1 MACAELV
8 LPGNFDEGHHG
19 GSGLGSDCAHTVSL
33 YRQKL
38 EVVQGW
44 SSVLL
49 SGAIG
54 RCGRR
59 VRCRGE
65 AWLKVLP
72 VRKTHRQEC
81 LCHLDGCQAFLM
93 EVLCYRGRG
102 PSVLRGVKAH
112 DEESVVVATGPNGV
126 GLQS

>member
-44 SSVLL
+44 SSVLAE
-49 SGAIG
+49 G
-54 RCGRR
+54 CGRR

-65 AWLKVLP
+65 ALLKVLP
-72 VRKTHRQEC
+72 VRKTHKQGC
-81 LCHLDGCQAFLM
+81 LCHLDGCHAFVIGGAL
-93 EVLCYRGRG
+93 LPGQRPFGAQ
-102 PSVLRGVKAH
+102 GVKAH